1 LRPDISAA
9 HRLTARAARA
19 ARAALASL
27 LITLFFA
34 DPAAAFEMRN
44 RDQIIELV
52 RAASQAKTPTDLDR
66 ILRRVAEGVPDNDTS
81 PATTS
86 YGVVWY
92 DNWNPRARI
101 WIKGV
106 DADHLF
112 REVLLDAYLMEAV
125 DIVGS
130 VDLEL
135 EIRAGVPATLQG
147 RLRMH
152 DATLR
157 WKEGDFALLGVN
169 GYLPFSRTIGP
180 PGGAGV
186 TAAPTGPLAEGA
198 NISIDTLHWVRRPVA
213 SNLVAIASY
222 RDRIMRFDR
231 IRMSLMGGRGVGS
244 IVMDHR
250 GEHWRT
256 ASMIRLMNVDM
267 NRLHEILPGIPLF
280 ARVTLATVSGEI
292 GLIYSAPDRVNV
304 TGQIESMTPGVIEL
318 SPLMREAA
326 RDLIDSRVIRFQKL
340 VIHLGRNDRGQV
352 EAQIDL
358 YRRTAQSL
366 MEIARGVPFNPVL
379 LTIHVPLLP
388 FLQQLHY
395 R

>member
-1 LRPDISAA
+1 
-9 HRLTARAARA
+9 
-19 ARAALASL
+19 
-27 LITLFFA
+27 
-34 DPAAAFEMRN
+34 MRN
-44 RDQIIELV
+44 RTQIIDLV
-52 RAASQAKTPTDLDR
+52 RAASQAKNSIELDR
-66 ILRRVAEGVPDNDTS
+66 LLRRVAEGVPDGDSSAATS
-81 PATTS
+81 S

-106 DADHLF
+106 DANYLF
-112 REVLLDAYLMEAV
+112 SDVLLDAYLMEAV
-125 DIVGS
+125 DIDGS

-135 EIRAGVPATLQG
+135 EIRAGAPATLLG
-147 RLRMH
+147 RLCMY

-157 WKEGDFALLGVN
+157 WKEGDFALMGVN
-169 GYLPFSRTIGP
+169 GYIPFSRSIGV
-180 PGGAGV
+180 GGV
-186 TAAPTGPLAEGA
+186 TAAPLGPAAEGA

-231 IRMSLMGGRGVGS
+231 IRMNLMGGRGVGS

-256 ASMIRLMNVDM
+256 ASMIRLSKVDM

-280 ARVTLATVSGEI
+280 ARVTLATVTGEI
-292 GLIYSAPDRVNV
+292 GLVYSAPDQVNV
-304 TGQIESMTPGVIEL
+304 SGRIESTSPGVIEL
-318 SPLMREAA
+318 SPMMREAA
-326 RDLIDSRVIRFQKL
+326 RDLIDTRIIRFQKL
-340 VIHLGRNDRGQV
+340 VINLGRNDRGQV
-352 EAQIDL
+352 EAQIEL
-358 YRRTAQSL
+358 YRRTAQTL
-366 MEIARGVPFNPVL
+366 MELARGVPFNPVL